1 MLCFCSVQ
9 RSSKFALCVS
19 LSGTMFFFTLV
30 GLLFFTYYLI
40 CIVLWIALDSDVE
53 TFFKSLVGKKIS
65 E

>member
-1 MLCFCSVQ
+1 M
-9 RSSKFALCVS
+9 S
-19 LSGTMFFFTLV
+19 LSGAMFFFTLV